1 MKNNII
7 LFGVFSFILILWFQ
21 ESKKNEKNKKTNIKS
36 FINNIKL
43 PVLVSCLVL
52 LALEC
57 NPQKLGISTDKKIS
71 LEINTSQPNF

>member
-7 LFGVFSFILILWFQ
+7 LFGFFSFILIFWFQ
-21 ESKKNEKNKKTNIKS
+21 ESKKNEKKNKDYVNNV
-36 FINNIKL
+36 INDVKL
-43 PVLVSCLVL
+43 PLLVCCLVL

-57 NPQKLGISTDKKIS
+57 EPKKFGLSNNTTS

>member
-7 LFGVFSFILILWFQ
+7 LFGFFSFILILWFQ
-21 ESKKNEKNKKTNIKS
+21 ESKKNEKKNKDSIKKV
-36 FINNIKL
+36 INDIKL
-43 PVLVSCLVL
+43 PLLVCCLVL

-57 NPQKLGISTDKKIS
+57 EPKKFGFSNKLPS